1 MYEAFFGLREAPF
14 TLTPNTHFFLQSET
28 HRQALEM
35 LLVALRN
42 KEGFLKIT
50 GEVGTGK
57 TLLCR
62 KLLNALGDD
71 YVTAY
76 IPNPH
81 FSAETLYCLLADEL
95 GAQQKTQGHNPIYNQ
110 IDGYLNQDVT
120 TEKHVLALQR
130 INECLIRYAND
141 GKQVV
146 LIIDEAQAMP
156 DETIEALRLL
166 TNLETESAKLL
177 QVVLFGQ
184 PELERMLDQKHL
196 RQLRQRITFQHRIQP
211 LTRRDI
217 EHYISHRMLLAGYQ
231 GGRLFEARAI
241 NLLTRASQGVP
252 RLVNILCHKSLM
264 LAYGQGEKTVAAR
277 HMKAAIADTESV
289 ASRTWRWTPWPSV
302 ALLAGLDY
310 LPLFTSG
317 GAL

>member
-28 HRQALEM
+28 HRQAIEM
-35 LLVALRN
+35 LLVALKN

-62 KLLNALGDD
+62 KLLNGLGED

-95 GAQQKTQGHNPIYNQ
+95 GAQQPQGRHPVYSQ

-196 RQLRQRITFQHRIQP
+196 RQLRQRITFQHRLQP

-241 NLLTRASQGVP
+241 HLLTKASQGVP

-264 LAYGQGEKTVAAR
+264 LAYGQGERTVTAR
-277 HMKAAIADTESV
+277 HMKSAIMDTESIS
-289 ASRTWRWTPWPSV
+289 ARSWRWIPWPSV

-310 LPLFTSG
+310 LPLVSSG
-317 GAL
+317 GWL